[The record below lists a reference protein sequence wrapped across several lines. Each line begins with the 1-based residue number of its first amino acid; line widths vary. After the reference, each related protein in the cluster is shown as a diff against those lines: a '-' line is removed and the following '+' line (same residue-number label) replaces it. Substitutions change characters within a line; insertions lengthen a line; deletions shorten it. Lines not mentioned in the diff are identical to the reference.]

1 MVRPQLLCV
10 ATLDERTHEV
20 RRSRKGGAPSL
31 ARSLDAEADREV
43 RLASADRSSDENI
56 VSSYDPVAASEIGD
70 LRRTESLGGAEAEF
84 VERLHLRERCSVESL
99 LDGTRPATRS
109 RRRGPHASG
118 PRRTSC
124 PRALVE
130 QGSRT

>member
-1 MVRPQLLCV
+1 MRSRRCMVRPQLLCV

-20 RRSRKGGAPSL
+20 RRSRKGDAPSL

-99 LDGTRPATRS
+99 LDGTRPA
-109 RRRGPHASG
+109 
-118 PRRTSC
+118 
-124 PRALVE
+124 
-130 QGSRT
+130 